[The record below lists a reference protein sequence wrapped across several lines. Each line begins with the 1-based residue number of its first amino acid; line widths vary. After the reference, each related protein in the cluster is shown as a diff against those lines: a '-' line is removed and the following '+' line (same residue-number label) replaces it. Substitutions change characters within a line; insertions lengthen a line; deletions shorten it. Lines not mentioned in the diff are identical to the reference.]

1 MGGDVEYLEFSCL
14 ASRLT
19 NGGLLSNLTLS
30 IMFVHHFDKYPL
42 L

>member
-1 MGGDVEYLEFSCL
+1 MDGDVEYLEFSCL

-19 NGGLLSNLTLS
+19 NGVLLSNLTLS
-30 IMFVHHFDKYPL
+30 MFVHHFDKYPL